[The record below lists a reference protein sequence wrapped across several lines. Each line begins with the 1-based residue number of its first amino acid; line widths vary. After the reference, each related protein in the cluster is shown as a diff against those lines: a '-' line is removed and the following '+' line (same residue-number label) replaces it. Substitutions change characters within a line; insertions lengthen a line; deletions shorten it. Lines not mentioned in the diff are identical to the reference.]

1 MYVIVL
7 RPRGLFKN
15 FDNTVMFYVALVALA
30 DALAG
35 EVIFFIKV
43 HVFFSLISAI
53 PSIKS

>member
-1 MYVIVL
+1 ML
-7 RPRGLFKN
+7 LACSD
-15 FDNTVMFYVALVALA
+15 DNALVALA

-43 HVFFSLISAI
+43 HVFCASISAI